1 MSGDEDENDDEEGE
15 EEGDDE
21 NDFRNDEDVP
31 DDEEAVQRIE
41 SVSDEFDPNSVQLS
55 ARGRQIWERLNAAS
69 SRNQSKHFFTRL
81 I

>member
-1 MSGDEDENDDEEGE
+1 MSGDEDDDDEEGE
-15 EEGDDE
+15 EEEGDE

-41 SVSDEFDPNSVQLS
+41 SVTDAFDPNSVQLS

-69 SRNQSKHFFTRL
+69 SRNQSKIFVFTRL
-81 I
+81 Y